1 MTMAYP
7 TAVRKQ
13 MRHHLRLR
21 AMSPFLAELNAMSLF
36 LEALNAMLHLLKSTI
51 FLQRSRFNPS
61 ENKGALSEPA
71 QYSNYKEASAS
82 TTNASISIVQNTL
95 TEGASNMISILLSMA
110 ITICTIRRFLP
121 GHVNRSILPAG
132 ITRLIFKLKR
142 TGTHSTTT
150 RCKFVLKMKHS
161 IFSAFYNKSIEKL
174 KLLQVLHQVPYL
186 DTHISGQYLETRISD
201 FSVRGSVRIYSW
213 RTFPL
218 SSSSFFSLK

>member
-1 MTMAYP
+1 MAYP

-82 TTNASISIVQNTL
+82 TTNASISIVQNIL
-95 TEGASNMISILLSMA
+95 TEGASDTISSLFSVA
-110 ITICTIRRFLP
+110 ITICMVQSEDFYRGMSTAPYYTKRNHSLALQAHKEQKQMFIHIQLLGTRR
-121 GHVNRSILPAG
+121 
-132 ITRLIFKLKR
+132 
-142 TGTHSTTT
+142 
-150 RCKFVLKMKHS
+150 KFVHTVKHT
-161 IFSAFYNKSIEKL
+161 IFSALDNKSVETL
-174 KLLQVLHQVPYL
+174 KLVQILHQDQVP
-186 DTHISGQYLETRISD
+186 I
-201 FSVRGSVRIYSW
+201 
-213 RTFPL
+213 
-218 SSSSFFSLK
+218 